1 MTNFKSQYCVYG
13 GYGGHQIIGYKN
25 LDMLKDELNS
35 CSLRRTKDIVEGL
48 PPKTVINELV
58 EMSDTHRKFYDNV
71 QNGVKEEC
79 DKINL
84 DANKVLALTIRL
96 MQATACPSLL
106 TSQNIMSS
114 KVERAVELAEEFIDN
129 GNKVVIMCTFKEP
142 LNVLYGLL
150 KEYNPLLFTGD
161 VSEDEF
167 EKNKIKFQE
176 DPKYKIALGTVSKA
190 GTGLTLNAASYM
202 ICLNTPWNAASQSQV
217 FDRIHRINNTSAV
230 FIYKLICQDTI
241 DERVEEVLQ
250 LKQSMSDYIVDDKIN
265 KQALNIL
272 KNYIEGL

>member
-84 DANKVLALTIRL
+84 DTNKVLALTIRL

-150 KEYNPLLFTGD
+150 KEYNPLLCTGD
-161 VSEDEF
+161 VSEDTF
-167 EKNKIKFQE
+167 EKNKKLFQE
-176 DPKYKIALGTVSKA
+176 DPKYKVFLGTTSKA

-202 ICLNTPWNAASQSQV
+202 ICINTPWNDSDQRQV
-217 FDRIHRINNTSAV
+217 EDRIHRVDNKEPV
-230 FIYKLICQDTI
+230 FIYRLICRDTI
-241 DERVEEVLQ
+241 DEQVEKIVEM
-250 LKQSMSDYIVDDKIN
+250 KQALSDFIIDDKIN